1 MGNPDIGQRM
11 IVTTG
16 DVTVDWNLARA
27 GTGESHGAT
36 TGQTTLSSQPGGALL
51 LAELLESMV
60 EGSGTQVVRPS
71 VLPDHLHPGDPRYHH
86 SYAVWDQF
94 SKGAWRVDE
103 FLGIE
108 RASSRDAGSQAHPAS
123 ESEPPGLIVIDDRAL
138 GFRADPPSWP
148 ASLVDPDAEP
158 WIILSMASPL
168 ADGDLWHELYR
179 HHLDRLAV
187 IVSVDGLR
195 EMDVQ
200 ISRGLSWERTAL
212 DLAWELLHNP
222 RVNALAQA
230 RTLVVTLGTAGAFLL
245 ERHRGRQTSKLI
257 FDPAVLEGEWRR
269 NHPGSMVGM
278 TSVMTATLASHLIQK
293 EDTGS
298 MAEAVR
304 RGLGAMRALHERGY
318 DATSEDGRVRLTF
331 PTKTIVSELKTGTSG
346 FAVVDVPDPGDIPLD
361 LAAPIQSWTIL
372 EDTQASRIDELA
384 VEIVERGIHDA
395 LDDVPVGQFGFL
407 VTVDRREIESF
418 RSIRT
423 LIAEYAG
430 QSASRPL
437 SLAVF
442 GAPGAGKSFGVT
454 QVAES
459 VLPGQIEVLTFNLSQ
474 FDDPAELLGA
484 LHQVRDVGLSGKL
497 PLVFWDEFDTSL
509 GDRPYGWLRTFLA
522 PMQDGSFLEG
532 QIEHPIGRA
541 IFVFAGGTA
550 SRMEHFGEMVD
561 EGTFRGAKGPDF
573 LSRLKGYVNVMGP
586 DPQADN
592 GSPGTTGDPT
602 AVIRRAILLR
612 SILERNAPQV
622 VRSGRVQ
629 IDPGVLRGFLQT
641 TRYKHGVRSMESIVA
656 MSTLA
661 GRTRYERSSLPPEAQ
676 LDLHVDCRDFMANVQ
691 LLELEGQL
699 LERLA
704 GEAHNAYRELGLDTP
719 YTDLDYA
726 ELPES
731 AKEQNRSVV
740 RDIPNRLAAIGY
752 IMLPARAQEEP
763 SPIPD
768 ESLERLAQMEHE
780 RYVRERLAQGW
791 RYGEE
796 RDDRLR
802 THPALVY
809 WQVEAHKERE
819 RYTTDEQARLGPG
832 ALPEDEKEKDRAL
845 MRAIP
850 RILARAGYI
859 AKPGRDV

>member
-11 IVTTG
+11 IVATG

-27 GTGESHGAT
+27 AVGESQGAMA
-36 TGQTTLSSQPGGALL
+36 GQTTLSSQGGGALL
-51 LAELLESMV
+51 LAEVLESMV
-60 EGSGTQVVRPS
+60 EGSGIQVMRPS
-71 VLPDHLHPGDPRYHH
+71 TLPDHLHPGDPRYHH

-94 SKGAWRVDE
+94 PPDAWRVDE

-108 RASSRDAGSQAHPAS
+108 HAISSHRDGQAVQSDAGGSA
-123 ESEPPGLIVIDDRAL
+123 ELVVIDDAAL
-138 GFRADPPSWP
+138 GFRDDPSSWP
-148 ASLVDPDAEP
+148 SAVTNPTATSAIL
-158 WIILSMASPL
+158 LSMASPL
-168 ADGDLWHELYR
+168 ATGELWHELYR

-187 IVSVDGLR
+187 IVSVDALR

-245 ERHRGRQTSKLI
+245 ERRRGRQTSKLI

-269 NHPGSMVGM
+269 NHPGSMIGL
-278 TSVMTATLASHLIQK
+278 TSVMTASLAGQLVREK
-293 EDTGS
+293 NGES

-304 RGLGAMRALHERGY
+304 RGIGAMRALHERGY
-318 DATSEDGRVRLTF
+318 DATSEDGRVRLAF
-331 PTKTIVSELKTGTSG
+331 PAKTITRELKTGVAG
-346 FAVVDVPDPGDIPLD
+346 FAVVGVPDPGDIPLD
-361 LAAPIQSWTIL
+361 IAAPIQSWTIL

-395 LDDVPVGQFGFL
+395 LDDVPVGRFGFL
-407 VTVDRREIESF
+407 VTIDRREIESF

-430 QSASRPL
+430 QRQSRPL
-437 SLAVF
+437 SMAVF

-474 FDDPAELLGA
+474 FDDPSELLGA

-497 PLVFWDEFDTSL
+497 PLVFWDEFDAAL

-550 SRMEHFGEMVD
+550 SRMQHFGEMVD
-561 EGTFRGAKGPDF
+561 AAAFRGAKGPDF

-592 GSPGTTGDPT
+592 GSPGTSGDPT

-612 SILERNAPQV
+612 SILERNASQV
-622 VRSGRVQ
+622 VQSGRVQ
-629 IDPGVLRGFLQT
+629 IDPGVLRGFLHT
-641 TRYKHGVRSMESIVA
+641 TSYKHGVRSMESIVA
-656 MSTLA
+656 MSTLT

-704 GEAHNAYRELGLDTP
+704 EEAHNAYRELGLDTP
-719 YTDLDYA
+719 YADLDYS
-726 ELPES
+726 ELPEE
-731 AKEQNRSVV
+731 AKGQNRAVV
-740 RDIPNRLAAIGY
+740 RDIPNRLAAIGH

-763 SPIPD
+763 SSIPE
-768 ESLERLAQMEHE
+768 ESLERLARMEHE

-796 RDDRLR
+796 RNDRLR

-809 WQVEAHKERE
+809 WHVEAHRERE
-819 RYTTDEQARLGPG
+819 LYTTDEQARLGPG
-832 ALPEDEKEKDRAL
+832 PLPEDEKEKDRAL

-859 AKPGRDV
+859 AKMSRDV

>member
-1 MGNPDIGQRM
+1 MGNPDTGQRM

-27 GTGESHGAT
+27 VAGESHGAT
-36 TGQTTLSSQPGGALL
+36 AGQTTLSSQRGGALL
-51 LAELLESMV
+51 LAELLESMY
-60 EGSGTQVVRPS
+60 EGSGIQVKRPS
-71 VLPDHLHPGDPRYHH
+71 TLPDHLHPGDPGYHH

-94 SKGAWRVDE
+94 PRDAWRVDE

-108 RASSRDAGSQAHPAS
+108 RASSGHAGKQADQANMDGTPD
-123 ESEPPGLIVIDDRAL
+123 LIAIDDAAL
-138 GFRADPPSWP
+138 GFRDDASSWP
-148 ASLVDPDAEP
+148 SAVTDPAP
-158 WIILSMASPL
+158 TSTVLLSMASPL
-168 ADGDLWHELYR
+168 ATGELWHELYR
-179 HHLDRLAV
+179 HHLDRLAI
-187 IVSVDGLR
+187 IVSVDALR

-212 DLAWELLHNP
+212 DLTWELLHNP

-230 RTLVVTLGTAGAFLL
+230 RTLVVTLGTAGAVLL
-245 ERHRGRQTSKLI
+245 EHRRGRQTSKLV

-269 NHPGSMVGM
+269 NHPGSMIGLNG
-278 TSVMTATLASHLIQK
+278 VMTASLAGQLVR
-293 EDTGS
+293 EENAGA

-304 RGLGAMRALHERGY
+304 RGLGAMRTLHERGY
-318 DATSEDGRVRLTF
+318 DATAVDGRVRLSF
-331 PTKTIVSELKTGTSG
+331 PAETIASELKTGTAD
-346 FAVVDVPDPGDIPLD
+346 FAVVGVPDPGDIPLD
-361 LAAPIQSWTIL
+361 KAAPIQSWTIL

-497 PLVFWDEFDTSL
+497 PLVFWDEFDTAL

-561 EGTFRGAKGPDF
+561 GATFRGAKGPDF

-592 GSPGTTGDPT
+592 GSPSTSGDPT
-602 AVIRRAILLR
+602 AIIRRAILLR
-612 SILERNAPQV
+612 SILERNASQV
-622 VRSGRVQ
+622 VQGGRVQ
-629 IDPGVLRGFLQT
+629 IDPGVLRGFLHT
-641 TRYKHGVRSMESIVA
+641 VRYKHGVRSMESIVA
-656 MSTLA
+656 MSTLT

-704 GEAHNAYRELGLDTP
+704 EEAHNVYRELGLDTP
-719 YTDLDYA
+719 YADVDYA
-726 ELPES
+726 ELPEE
-731 AKEQNRSVV
+731 AREQNRAVV

-763 SPIPD
+763 SSIPE

-809 WQVEAHKERE
+809 WHVGAHKERE
-819 RYTTDEQARLGPG
+819 RYTTDEQGRLGPG
-832 ALPEDEKEKDRAL
+832 SLPEEEKDKDRAL
-845 MRAIP
+845 VRAIP

-859 AKPGRDV
+859 AKSGSVS

>member
-1 MGNPDIGQRM
+1 MSDFDTRQCT
-11 IVTTG
+11 VVATG

-27 GTGESHGAT
+27 AVSEPHGAAA
-36 TGQTTLSSQPGGALL
+36 GQTTLSHQPGGALL
-51 LAELLESMV
+51 LAGLLETV
-60 EGSGTQVVRPS
+60 LGHTGDQVVHPTA
-71 VLPDHLHPGDPRYHH
+71 LPDDLHPGDPRYHH
-86 SYAVWDQF
+86 SYAVWNLF
-94 SKGAWRVDE
+94 PPGAWRVDE
-103 FLGIE
+103 FLGVE
-108 RASSRDAGSQAHPAS
+108 HASSRQARNQADRSSMAGDPD
-123 ESEPPGLIVIDDRAL
+123 LIVIDDAAL
-138 GFRADPPSWP
+138 GFRDDPSHWP
-148 ASLVDPDAEP
+148 TVLTYSQTAPAVL
-158 WIILSMASPL
+158 LSMASPL
-168 ADGDLWHELYR
+168 ATGELWHELYR
-179 HHLDRLAV
+179 HHLDRLTV
-187 IVSVDGLR
+187 IVSVDALR

-222 RVNALAQA
+222 RVNALGQA

-245 ERHRGRQTSKLI
+245 ERRRGRQTSKLI

-269 NHPGSMVGM
+269 NHPGSMVGL
-278 TSVMTATLASHLIQK
+278 TSVMTASLAEQLTREQETQSL
-293 EDTGS
+293 
-298 MAEAVR
+298 AEAVQ
-304 RGLGAMRALHERGY
+304 RGLSAMRALHEQGY
-318 DATSEDGRVRLTF
+318 EATDNNGRVQLAF
-331 PTKTIVSELKTGTSG
+331 PTETIARELKTDKAG
-346 FAVVDVPDPGDIPLD
+346 FAIADVPDPGDIPLD
-361 LAAPIQSWTIL
+361 IAAPIQRWTIL
-372 EDTQASRIDELA
+372 EDRQASRIDELA
-384 VEIVERGIHDA
+384 VAIVERGIADA
-395 LDDVPVGQFGFL
+395 LDDVPVGRFGYL

-423 LIAEYAG
+423 LISEYAG
-430 QSASRPL
+430 QRQSRPL

-459 VLPGQIEVLTFNLSQ
+459 VLPGQMEVLTFNLSQ
-474 FDDPAELLGA
+474 FDDPTELLGA

-497 PLVFWDEFDTSL
+497 PLVFWDEFDTAL

-561 EGTFRGAKGPDF
+561 GATFRGAKGPDF

-602 AVIRRAILLR
+602 AIIRRAILLR
-612 SILERNAPQV
+612 SILERNASQV
-622 VRSGRVQ
+622 VQGGRVQ
-629 IDPGVLRGFLQT
+629 IDPGVLRGFLHT

-656 MSTLA
+656 MSTLT

-704 GEAHNAYRELGLDTP
+704 EEAHHVYRELGLDTP
-719 YTDLDYA
+719 YADLEYA
-726 ELPES
+726 ELPEG
-731 AKEQNRSVV
+731 AQEQNRAVV

-768 ESLERLAQMEHE
+768 ESLELLAQMEHE

-796 RDDRLR
+796 RDDRLH

-809 WQVEAHKERE
+809 WHVGAHRERE

-832 ALPEDEKEKDRAL
+832 SLPEEEKEKDRAL
-845 MRAIP
+845 VRAIP

-859 AKPGRDV
+859 AKSGSAS